1 MKTKNIIPVI
11 SLQLFAEGGGAAGGN
26 GGDGGTAQGPGVTA
40 PAAGVQQGVTVPAA
54 GVQKGVK
61 ANPLGAVQY
70 GVQQKAAPDPG
81 VQEQTTTTDV
91 PDPKAEF
98 EKLIKGQY
106 KQQYDESVNG
116 IVRQRLRGSQQTVD
130 QYNAL
135 SPVLEM
141 LGKKYGVDPK
151 DAKALS
157 KAIQDDDSFYE
168 EEASRSGMSVE
179 QLKKVRKIERENESL
194 RQQMQARQSRDNAD
208 RQYAAWMQ
216 QEAAARQIYPGIDLK
231 TELQNPQFVS
241 LLKSNIDVK
250 TAYEVIHKD
259 EIIHGAMQY
268 AVKKTQSNAAKAI
281 ASGSQ
286 RPAENGASSGSAAVV
301 KSDVSQLDK
310 NDIREI
316 MRRVANGE
324 RISFG

>member
-1 MKTKNIIPVI
+1 MKTKNIISVI

-26 GGDGGTAQGPGVTA
+26 GGEGGTAQGPGVTA
-40 PAAGVQQGVTVPAA
+40 PAAGVQT
-54 GVQKGVK
+54 KGVK
-61 ANPLGAVQY
+61 SNPLGTVQY
-70 GVQQKAAPDPG
+70 GVQQEAAPDPG
-81 VQEQTTTTDV
+81 VQEQTTTEQ
-91 PDPKAEF
+91 PDLNAEF

-106 KQQYDESVNG
+106 KQQYDERVQNT
-116 IVRQRLRGSQQTVD
+116 IRNRLKGTQQTVD

-168 EEASRSGMSVE
+168 EEASRLGMDVA
-179 QLKKVRKIERENESL
+179 QLKKVRRVEWENEDL
-194 RQQMQARQSRDNAD
+194 RRQMQARQSRDNAD
-208 RQYAAWMQ
+208 RQYALWLN
-216 QEAAARQIYPGIDLK
+216 QEAAAKRIYRGINLK

-241 LLKSNIDVK
+241 LLRSNIDVK

>member
-26 GGDGGTAQGPGVTA
+26 GGEGGTAQGSGVTA
-40 PAAGVQQGVTVPAA
+40 PAAGVP
-54 GVQKGVK
+54 KGVK

-70 GVQQKAAPDPG
+70 GVQQEAAPDPG
-81 VQEQTTTTDV
+81 VQEETTTEV
-91 PDPKAEF
+91 ADPKAEF

-106 KQQYDESVNG
+106 KQQYDERVQG
-116 IVRQRLRGSQQTVD
+116 IVRQRLKGTQETVD
-130 QYNAL
+130 QYTAL

-141 LGKKYGVDPK
+141 LGKKYGVDPR

-168 EEASRSGMSVE
+168 EEANRLGMDVA
-179 QLKKVRKIERENESL
+179 QLKKVRKVERENEDL
-194 RQQMQARQSRDNAD
+194 RRQMQARNSRDNAD
-208 RQYAAWMQ
+208 RQYAAWLN
-216 QEAAARQIYPGIDLK
+216 QEAAAKQFYPGINLK
-231 TELQNPQFVS
+231 AELQNPQFVS
-241 LLKSNIDVK
+241 LLKNNIDVK
-250 TAYEVIHKD
+250 TAYEVVHKD

-268 AVKKTQSNAAKAI
+268 AVRKTQSNAAKAI

-310 NDIREI
+310 RDIREV